1 MEIDNKWD
9 EFLYNITNNDDN
21 NNNAISVYSESDEE
35 EEDALIYGLK
45 ENEEEEREKNEEDKI
60 NDLNSLFSSSI
71 LEEDIKNDKTSDLY
85 ISTKSKIAYLNNE
98 IDLKELFWN
107 INIIQYNEAKNGI
120 IKKQIKYSCKTEE
133 ELLDL
138 QVRLKNIEY
147 YEEKILKN
155 IKNPTGRVKFKDIR
169 KVSVGLS
176 TKDILSF
183 RSKEKGAFYNCLVL
197 IIRYKVKD
205 SFKEFH
211 TKFFNT
217 GKIEIPG
224 IQDDNVYDEI
234 LDFILLLLRP
244 LINDSLDYTKKNEIV
259 LINSDF
265 TCGFFINQ
273 EALYH
278 ILKYKY
284 NIQCIYD
291 PCSYPG
297 LQCKFYYNYISEDM
311 SGHQTNNMTIKE
323 NKKSENDVI
332 ISFMIFRTGSVLIS
346 GKCQEPVIRK
356 VYTFIKNMLI
366 KELPKIFIKENT
378 NNTKNKNKN
387 KKIRK
392 KIIFVKKT

>member
-1 MEIDNKWD
+1 MEIDNKWN
-9 EFLYNITNNDDN
+9 EFLFNITNNDN
-21 NNNAISVYSESDEE
+21 NNNNSISVYSDSDDNDDDDE
-35 EEDALIYGLK
+35 I
-45 ENEEEEREKNEEDKI
+45 ENDEI
-60 NDLNSLFSSSI
+60 NDELLKKGKKEKLNDIKKLLDSSI
-71 LEEDIKNDKTSDLY
+71 LEENVIIDKTSNLY
-85 ISTKSKIAYLNNE
+85 ISTKSKIAYLNHNL
-98 IDLKELFWN
+98 DLRELFWN
-107 INIIQYNEAKNGI
+107 TKIISYNEAKNGI
-120 IKKQIKYSCKTEE
+120 IKKQIKYNCKTEE
-133 ELLDL
+133 ELIELHEK
-138 QVRLKNIEY
+138 LKDIEY

-169 KVSVGLS
+169 KISIGLS

-197 IIRYKVKD
+197 IIRYKVND
-205 SFKEFH
+205 RYKEFH

-244 LINDSLDYTKKNEIV
+244 LINDNLDYTKKNEIV